1 MGENNYL
8 KIGAFVAFLL
18 FAAVSCW
25 ATAESLHLLLPSWP
39 VALCWIVTV
48 GFFFIASWGSKL
60 IVDSCNQTIFV
71 EKRGMKLVIGI
82 IILVIF
88 WFVCSFPTNTH
99 TFFYRSVI
107 DEEVTKDIS
116 TTKGYLS
123 QIANDA
129 VINQKIQDRCTE
141 LDNQVRITL
150 DELEQEMINEAN
162 PGHGKKT
169 KEILRKFATILGV
182 AKIEPLSGNGSTVQ
196 ERQKLIDAYR
206 SKILSMAE
214 SKKRN
219 IKASMTPT
227 SNAHKKAAETAIRN
241 LDLTSKYIFND
252 KSLDLNNADDLM
264 TVCQQ
269 LNNGYAVIRTYK
281 DYVTFQT
288 EEEKEHYTSPNSV
301 TKVTR
306 MKSVFDVWADYLTG
320 AYAGRGFIFWI
331 ILAILVDVAAFIFFG
346 IAFGKKE

>member
-227 SNAHKKAAETAIRN
+227 SNAHNKAAETAIKN

-306 MKSVFDVWADYLTG
+306 MKSVFDVW
-320 AYAGRGFIFWI
+320 
-331 ILAILVDVAAFIFFG
+331 VSCPE
-346 IAFGKKE
+346 KS